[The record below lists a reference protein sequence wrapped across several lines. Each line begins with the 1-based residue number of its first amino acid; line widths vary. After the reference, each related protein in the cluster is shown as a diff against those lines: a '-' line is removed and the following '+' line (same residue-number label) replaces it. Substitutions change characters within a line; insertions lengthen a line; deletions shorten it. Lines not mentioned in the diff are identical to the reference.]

1 MSQYAD
7 VTSELLSGMRLYG
20 VKYQR
25 IEVSAPFGIRFDDAP
40 GRAQLHFVG
49 RGPLLVKS
57 AAGVIH
63 TLETGDALLIPHG
76 KAHALLS
83 SVDAADQD
91 IAAFGSKPICDRV
104 CAIASAEACDGEQS
118 VILFSACMTFELGG
132 MQPLINTMPDV
143 MMVSTLLSQYPEI
156 QPILEAMEREST
168 ARQAGYA
175 SILSRLADVVAA
187 LIVRGWVESGCGK
200 GSGLVQALRDPRLSL
215 AIAAMHRDPGES
227 WSVEK
232 LARVSGC
239 SRSVFAERF
248 QSATGMTPLRYLTE
262 LRMRLAVQR
271 ISDGGEA
278 VETVAFDLG
287 YGSLA
292 AFSRA
297 FKRIVGQSPGA
308 LRAGRYPAT
317 EARVAQRA

>member
-1 MSQYAD
+1 MSHYED
-7 VTSELLSGMRLYG
+7 LTSELLTGMRLYG
-20 VKYQR
+20 VRYQR
-25 IEVSAPFGIRFDDAP
+25 IEVAAPFGIRFNDAP

-57 AAGVIH
+57 AAGTIH
-63 TLETGDALLIPHG
+63 TLQTGDALLIPHG

-83 SVDAADQD
+83 AVDAATED
-91 IAAFGSKPICDRV
+91 IAAFGSKPICDSV
-104 CAIASAEACDGEQS
+104 CAIAPAGTCDSERNI
-118 VILFSACMTFELGG
+118 VLFSACMAFELGG

-143 MMVSTLLSQYPEI
+143 MMVSTLLSKYPEI

-168 ARQAGYA
+168 ARQAGFA

-187 LIVRGWVESGCGK
+187 LIVRGWVESGCGQ

-215 AIAAMHRDPGES
+215 AIAAMHRDPGQS

-262 LRMRLAVQR
+262 LRMRLAAQR
-271 ISDGGEA
+271 IGSGGEA

-297 FKRIVGQSPGA
+297 CKRIVGQPPGA
-308 LRAGRYPAT
+308 LRAGR
-317 EARVAQRA
+317 EQQRRA